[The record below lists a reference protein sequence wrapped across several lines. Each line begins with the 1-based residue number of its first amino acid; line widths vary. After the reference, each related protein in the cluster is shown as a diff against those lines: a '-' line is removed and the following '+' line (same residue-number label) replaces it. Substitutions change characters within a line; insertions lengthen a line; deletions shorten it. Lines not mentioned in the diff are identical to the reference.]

1 MAIYVG
7 IDQALQKMGVC
18 VLVDG
23 EPAVL
28 CLLKPPPKLT
38 GPDRLQ
44 KLRDLLQTVL
54 EPYRGHIT
62 GSAVEGQSY
71 GSLGDLDGLGQ
82 VLGVVQVLLTDL
94 GTAPWK
100 VPPALLKQFVT
111 GRGNATKAQMKMATL
126 ARWDLDISQDDI
138 CDAHGL
144 ARIAEEIKEQTSQER
159 AQVDVA
165 HRLTHKK
172 PRRPR
177 LKKLF
182 TKSI

>member
-1 MAIYVG
+1 MTIYVG
-7 IDQALQKMGVC
+7 VDQALQKIGVC

-23 EPAVL
+23 TPDVL
-28 CLLKPPPKLT
+28 KLLKPPPKLT

-44 KLRDLLQTVL
+44 KLRDRLQTAL
-54 EPYRGHIT
+54 EPYRGRIT

-82 VLGVVQVLLTDL
+82 VLGVVQVLLTDM
-94 GTAPWK
+94 GAAPWK

-111 GRGNATKAQMKMATL
+111 GKGNATKPQMRAATL
-126 ARWDLDISQDDI
+126 TRWRLDIDQDDI

-144 ARIAEEIKEQTSQER
+144 ARIAEEIHEQASQDR
-159 AQVDVA
+159 IQVDAVR
-165 HRLTHKK
+165 RLTHKK

-182 TKSI
+182 TRSL